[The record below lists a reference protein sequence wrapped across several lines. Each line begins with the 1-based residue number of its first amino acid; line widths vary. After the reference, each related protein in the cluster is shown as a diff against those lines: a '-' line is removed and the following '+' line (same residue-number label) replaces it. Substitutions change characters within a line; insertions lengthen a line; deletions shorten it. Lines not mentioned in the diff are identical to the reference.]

1 MSAPQNEEA
10 LNPAAIFLGADE
22 KSIIPLDSA
31 GNPITFLT
39 TPTSAA
45 LSDSSEGLSASGR
58 RV

>member
-1 MSAPQNEEA
+1 MSSPQNEEVP
-10 LNPAAIFLGADE
+10 NPAVVFLDGWGE
-22 KSIIPLDSA
+22 SIIPPDSA